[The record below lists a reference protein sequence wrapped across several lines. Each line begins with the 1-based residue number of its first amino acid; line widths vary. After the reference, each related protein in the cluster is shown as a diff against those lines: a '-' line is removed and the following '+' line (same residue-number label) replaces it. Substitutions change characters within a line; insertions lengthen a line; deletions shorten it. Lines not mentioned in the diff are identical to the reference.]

1 MSFKNTKYLLY
12 RFNDLQNSIGE
23 LLIKVKHSVVT
34 DNYIATEEIQNQN
47 WQYFIERVLE
57 VCHSK
62 EVGSTMKPTEDFLLT
77 TVKNVILAKKFYET
91 FYNVAECNLYSTM
104 PKISNDER
112 EQLQEDFLSKNVLG
126 KNVVVQLDLWLAF
139 YYKYG
144 RFPSSQKFVSIPQVN
159 IPIFLKTEMPI
170 SPVDLLGQI
179 QKRLFQF
186 MPWQR

>member
-1 MSFKNTKYLLY
+1 MS
-12 RFNDLQNSIGE
+12 
-23 LLIKVKHSVVT
+23 
-34 DNYIATEEIQNQN
+34 
-47 WQYFIERVLE
+47 
-57 VCHSK
+57 
-62 EVGSTMKPTEDFLLT
+62 
-77 TVKNVILAKKFYET
+77 
-91 FYNVAECNLYSTM
+91 
-104 PKISNDER
+104 KISNDER

-170 SPVDLLGQI
+170 SPVDLLGQM